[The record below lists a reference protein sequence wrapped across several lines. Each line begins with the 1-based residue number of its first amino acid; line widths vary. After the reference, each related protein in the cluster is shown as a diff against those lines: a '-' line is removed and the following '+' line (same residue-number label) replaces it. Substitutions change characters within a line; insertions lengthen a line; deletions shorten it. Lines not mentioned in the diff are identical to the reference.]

1 MVGISANNVDARPIK
16 KRASSLNSVSA
27 NSDTS
32 TSTEN
37 SVQQDTAYIKKS
49 FFKYENYDL
58 NVGSSIEM
66 QDLVYESAYDDFKNE
81 MVCFNLEASSG
92 ITIEGGTVINPKPT
106 EFASFECFKNPER
119 IVIDSKAYAINNSFY
134 IFTTEFNKSQNK
146 YDWTDTIN
154 INLTKTPKPDGTFIS
169 ITKESYENMIKSC
182 KDIDIDTLK
191 NIKNLL
197 TASTVTSGISTV
209 GGIANTVMGGVS
221 IANDNSK
228 EDKSDTNKKLDIA
241 TTIVSGVTTATS
253 GASTATSAV
262 AISKVNTVIDK
273 VNECKKAINNLVK
286 KID

>member
-1 MVGISANNVDARPIK
+1 MIGMSTNNVDARPIK

-37 SVQQDTAYIKKS
+37 SVQQNTAYIKKS

-66 QDLVYESAYDDFKNE
+66 KDLVYESAYDDFKNE

-92 ITIEGGTVINPKPT
+92 ITIEGETVINPKPT
-106 EFASFECFKNPER
+106 ELASFECFKNPER

-154 INLTKTPKPDGTFIS
+154 INLKEDDDKVVIVTKK
-169 ITKESYENMIKSC
+169 SYENMIKSC

-197 TASTVTSGISTV
+197 TASTVTSGISAV

-273 VNECKKAINNLVK
+273 VNECKKAINNLVM